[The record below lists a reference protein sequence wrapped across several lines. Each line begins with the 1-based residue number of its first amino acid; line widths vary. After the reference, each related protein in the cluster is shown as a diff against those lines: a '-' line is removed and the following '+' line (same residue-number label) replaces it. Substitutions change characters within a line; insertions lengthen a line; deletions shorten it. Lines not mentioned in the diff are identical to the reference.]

1 MIPQF
6 EPLTK
11 EEATQMFEAIPLITI
26 LIAGA
31 DNNIDY
37 QEKKWAAKLAK
48 IRTYSN
54 PDVLHEFYSFV
65 GVDFSQKLNFYIDQ
79 LSTEISKR
87 QDDISN
93 RLTILNEIFPKL
105 DPHFGAQLYQSFL
118 SFADHVANASGGFLG
133 FGRVSSA
140 EKKWIGLPMLTPV
153 IAPEDL
159 DNEEEE

>member
-6 EPLTK
+6 ETLTK

-31 DNNIDY
+31 DDNIDY
-37 QEKKWAAKLAK
+37 HEKKWATKLAK

-65 GVDFSQKLNFYIDQ
+65 GINFSEKLNSYIDQ
-79 LSTEISKR
+79 LSKETSIR

-93 RLTILNEIFPKL
+93 RLTILNDIFPKI
-105 DPHFGAQLYQSFL
+105 DPHFGAQLYSSFL
-118 SFADHVANASGGFLG
+118 SFANHVANASGGFLG

-140 EKKWIGLPMLTPV
+140 EQDWIDLPMLIPV
-153 IAPEDL
+153 IAPEEMV
-159 DNEEEE
+159 NEEEE